1 MYTSIPSYTYLGKQM
16 VLFEC
21 FLIEEGVRLH
31 VLQKRP
37 HKFTCVCSCKNEA
50 HVQIDNGLRYRV
62 EVRLHKKHCSKTTVG
77 ALNMRR

>member
-1 MYTSIPSYTYLGKQM
+1 MNTSIPSYTYLSKQM

-21 FLIEEGVRLH
+21 FFIEEGVRLH

-37 HKFTCVCSCKNEA
+37 HKFTCVYSCKNEA
-50 HVQIDNGLRYRV
+50 HVQIDNRV

-77 ALNMRR
+77 ALNMR